1 MRSNKVQFSRVRKSA
16 YNAGPLSVPPAFS
29 PVTDTNKPGKPYYMH
44 FTKKEIDE
52 ETGHI
57 L

>member
-1 MRSNKVQFSRVRKSA
+1 MRTNDVQLSRVRELA
-16 YNAGPLSVPPAFS
+16 YSAGPPSVPPAFS
-29 PVTDTNKPGKPYYMH
+29 PVTDTDKSGKPYYMH
-44 FTKKEIDE
+44 FTNKESDS